1 MRVLNES
8 VYLSESQCPRLEKE
22 GFGLDSGHGPRDPNV
37 APLYY
42 ENMWRKGYLWY
53 EFVRLPPFLGQ

>member
-1 MRVLNES
+1 MYMKEQRGDES
-8 VYLSESQCPRLEKE
+8 VEQSVCLSESQCPRLEKE

-42 ENMWRKGYLWY
+42 ENVEEKVISGINL
-53 EFVRLPPFLGQ
+53 